1 MNEGVSF
8 KGNCG
13 AALVREGG
21 GEELRGNGGEE
32 LRGNLV

>member
-13 AALVREGG
+13 AALVRERRGG
-21 GEELRGNGGEE
+21 GEDYE
-32 LRGNLV
+32 VI

>member
-1 MNEGVSF
+1 MKEGVSF

-21 GEELRGNGGEE
+21 GRNYEVIKFDKLS
-32 LRGNLV
+32 

>member
-21 GEELRGNGGEE
+21 GGRGEE

>member
-21 GEELRGNGGEE
+21 GGEE

>member
-21 GEELRGNGGEE
+21 GRNYEVMGGRNYE
-32 LRGNLV
+32 VI

>member
-13 AALVREGG
+13 AALVLEGG
-21 GEELRGNGGEE
+21 GGRNYEVMGGRNYE
-32 LRGNLV
+32 VI